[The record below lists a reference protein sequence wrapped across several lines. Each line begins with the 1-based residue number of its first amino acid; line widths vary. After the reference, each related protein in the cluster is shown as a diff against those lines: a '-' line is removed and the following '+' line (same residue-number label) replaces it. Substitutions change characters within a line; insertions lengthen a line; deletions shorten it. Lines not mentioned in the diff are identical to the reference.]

1 MKLEFADADGTSS
14 TLLAALHAQ
23 CFSEGWR
30 EDAFASLL
38 AMPGAFAFIL
48 GPGSE
53 DNGGAVATPV
63 GFALA
68 RAIGG
73 ESEIITLGVLP
84 GRREKGVG
92 AALVAAVAAKARDMA
107 SAELFLEVA
116 ADNVAAIALYKATG
130 FVAVGRRKDYYQNK
144 NATDAGNVSQ
154 IDAIVMRR
162 TL

>member
-1 MKLEFADADGTSS
+1 
-14 TLLAALHAQ
+14 
-23 CFSEGWR
+23 
-30 EDAFASLL
+30 
-38 AMPGAFAFIL
+38 
-48 GPGSE
+48 
-53 DNGGAVATPV
+53 
-63 GFALA
+63 
-68 RAIGG
+68 
-73 ESEIITLGVLP
+73 
-84 GRREKGVG
+84 
-92 AALVAAVAAKARDMA
+92 MA